1 MHIANVNAEAQRSKP
16 FSVEEFAK
24 RMTSFIIK
32 KNTYANTK
40 AQIFDV
46 REKIKQTMQR
56 TREVGMIH
64 K

>member
-24 RMTSFIIK
+24 RMSSFIIK

-46 REKIKQTMQR
+46 REKIK
-56 TREVGMIH
+56 
-64 K
+64 